1 MKRNRYIMERNGKPC
16 YANKICAKKFRYQSY
31 QNSIDKHDCT
41 FMLPKKV
48 TIATIRYINTYPKE
62 SIPRSQTSIL
72 IALWTDYEETALY
85 PIT

>member
-31 QNSIDKHDCT
+31 QNSIDKHDYT

-48 TIATIRYINTYPKE
+48 TIATIKKKIHKHLSKGVYSTLANFN
-62 SIPRSQTSIL
+62 SHCFM
-72 IALWTDYEETALY
+72 D
-85 PIT
+85 